1 MEVAIIGSGTIG
13 STAAY
18 TLALERPALD
28 ITLVDV
34 DEDLAEGH
42 AIDTR
47 HGRLLAS
54 LPQFGNA
61 GSTGSITHAGPE
73 PSAIESA
80 DVAVVAASVERP
92 PESVQQNGRSAFLE
106 GNLEIAREVGEL
118 LAERDPLPVVVV
130 SNPMDRI
137 THRVWEATGWD
148 RHRILGYSLCET
160 ARAADKLSERLD
172 VPAAAI
178 YCPVGGEHG
187 EHVVPMFSQCTV
199 DGDPV
204 DLSEADEA
212 AVLQY
217 VREIAY
223 DVIELRGPEDST
235 RWLTGQGITRLVGAI
250 LDGGVDGRP
259 ITVSVPLD
267 GEYGIEGA
275 TLSVPVE
282 IDRSGVSRILEW
294 DLSADEL
301 EGLHAAADAI
311 RADI

>member
-1 MEVAIIGSGTIG
+1 MDVAIIGTGTIG

-18 TLALERPALD
+18 TLAMERPTLD
-28 ITLVDV
+28 ITYVDI
-34 DEDLAEGH
+34 DEELAEGH

-47 HGRLLAS
+47 HGRLLKH
-54 LPQFGNA
+54 LPQFGDRQR
-61 GSTGSITHAGPE
+61 TGSITHAGPV

-80 DVAVVAASVERP
+80 DVAVVAASIERP
-92 PESVQQNGRSAFLE
+92 PESIQQDGRSAFLE
-106 GNLEIAREVGEL
+106 GNLEVAQEVGEL
-118 LAERDPLPVVVV
+118 LAERDPLPVVVI

-137 THRVWEATGWD
+137 AHRVWEATGWD

-160 ARAADKLSERLD
+160 ARTADAIAERLD
-172 VPAAAI
+172 VPATDI

-187 EHVVPMFSQCTV
+187 ENVVPMFSQLTV
-199 DGDPV
+199 DGEPV
-204 DLSEADEA
+204 DLSEADRA

-223 DVIELRGPEDST
+223 NVIELRGPDDSS

-259 ITVSVPLD
+259 IAASVPLD
-267 GEYGIEGA
+267 GEYGIEGV

-282 IDRSGVSRILEW
+282 IDRSGVSRILDW
-294 DLSADEL
+294 DLSAEEL
-301 EGLHAAADAI
+301 DGLHAAAEAI